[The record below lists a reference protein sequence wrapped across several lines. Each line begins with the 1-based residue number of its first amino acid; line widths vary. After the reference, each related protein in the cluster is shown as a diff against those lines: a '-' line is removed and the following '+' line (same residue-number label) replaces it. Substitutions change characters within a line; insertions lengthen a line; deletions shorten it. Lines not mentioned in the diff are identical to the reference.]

1 MTEAYLDIETTGLS
15 AYDDMIT
22 VIGVYVRDGVGYR
35 VVQLVGKEV
44 TGANLLEA
52 LQGVEVIYTYNGSR
66 FDLPFIAST
75 LGVDL
80 TTCFRHHDLM
90 LDCWSR
96 NLYGGFK
103 AVEIMLGIEREL
115 KGLNGV
121 DAVRLWWKYLDN
133 NDEAALGLL
142 LRYNE
147 EDIVNLKALKDR
159 LGVGQD

>member
-22 VIGVYVRDGVGYR
+22 VIGVYVSNGVGHR

-80 TTCFRHHDLM
+80 AACFKHRDLM